1 MATIDYGGIL
11 VKNGKIFKNCDT
23 FTDLITDLG
32 YVLPDGVNSFAAA
45 GDEKFAVAVWKANIY
60 VIVNGKIAHK
70 IWLNHAT
77 AKNVNYPSDMFA
89 KPPYEK
95 FINIGGS
102 GVDIIVEQIDK
113 EYEVTKYGAEYRDK
127 YHVHFTYAGNIYDLY
142 FGYGVDNNVS
152 VYSDIIANDRYDYSD
167 KEREVFNR
175 IFGL

>member
-1 MATIDYGGIL
+1 MATVDYGGIL
-11 VKNGKIFKNCDT
+11 VKNGKIFNTDT
-23 FTDLITDLG
+23 PFMETTDLG
-32 YVLPDGVNSFAAA
+32 YFLPTGAHGYAAA
-45 GDEKFAVAVWKANIY
+45 GDEKFSVSVWKANIF
-60 VIVNGKIAHK
+60 VIINGEIAHK
-70 IWLNHAT
+70 IWLNQAT
-77 AKNVNYPSDMFA
+77 AKNVNYPSDMLA

-102 GVDIIVEQIDK
+102 GVDLIVEQIDK

-152 VYSDIIANDRYDYSD
+152 VYSNIIANDRFDYSD
-167 KEREVFNR
+167 TEREVFNR